1 LENVQLLV
9 TIVFLPFL
17 FQLEE
22 LENALKTV
30 GIAGKAVQWLAAL
43 IGVIAFLVFFA
54 LAPFH
59 ALILCGLLVILGGM
73 YFKLDKDV
81 QQKALIFGVALMGVG
96 ILAIFVP
103 RVGYELL
110 TIAEDLGRLL
120 RLHP

>member
-1 LENVQLLV
+1 
-9 TIVFLPFL
+9 VFLPFL